1 MARNASVQGTENL
14 FPLQLLLWECILTV
28 RLLCYTAQEAET
40 LLIWK
45 VEGCSKHVEDVDQS

>member
-14 FPLQLLLWECILTV
+14 FPLQLLLWEYILTV
-28 RLLCYTAQEAET
+28 RLLCYTAQEAEA